1 MIIEGI
7 DIKCYRCN
15 HMSEHHIA
23 TDQKKLAL
31 MCENCKSFLAH
42 IHGYYGKGD
51 AKAPT
56 NLVSVNDFGIV
67 YDYLK
72 DQLIISDVKL
82 KQKWS
87 FSKSVILKSLID
99 VDVE

>member
-1 MIIEGI
+1 MIVEGI

-15 HMSEHHIA
+15 HMSEYHIA

-31 MCENCKSFLAH
+31 TCENCKSFLAH
-42 IHGYYGKGD
+42 IHGYYGKEE
-51 AKAPT
+51 AKKRT
-56 NLVSVNDFGIV
+56 SLVSENDFTII

-72 DQLIISDVKL
+72 DQLIISDMKL

-87 FSKSVILKSLID
+87 FSKAVILKSLID